1 MKLCLL
7 FLYFFI
13 IPWYRYP
20 CLLLFTVYILFYSN
34 YHVNVLTYDLAPQL
48 AINSDTSNSFEDGF
62 FKFPSLP
69 SIWFFFSCMCTAIFF
84 FFLTDFFLFLFLCCG
99 GSTLRLCTIP
109 GKFNRVVD
117 LLFLR
122 TARSYAT
129 AI

>member
-1 MKLCLL
+1 MSLL
-7 FLYFFI
+7 FLFF
-13 IPWYRYP
+13 YYTMVQVYP

-34 YHVNVLTYDLAPQL
+34 YHVNVLTYELAPQL

-69 SIWFFFSCMCTAIFF
+69 SICFFFSCMCTAIFF
-84 FFLTDFFLFLFLCCG
+84 FFLTDFFLFLFLRCG

-109 GKFNRVVD
+109 GKFNKVVD